1 MGLINGNF
9 VSLDTVVV
17 PRYRWVNLINGYV
30 SSKVPT
36 IVVDNVNGEHR
47 NLYGVAVKYIAP
59 QRSDGLKNSIYVQL
73 MNMDHSNPNSPY
85 VKYVAYSNQ
94 MMEATS
100 NSSKK
105 HGQIIID
112 GTYGL
117 YKGYWFVGNGNPI
130 ADHST
135 QNIHPLPFTIGC
147 MPSGDDNINAVRL
160 ICQLAEDENGFTI
173 GGFDEGTT
181 YEIWG
186 LVKEVDN

>member
-9 VSLDTVVV
+9 VSLDTVVI
-17 PRYRWVNLINGYV
+17 PRYRWVCISGG
-30 SSKVPT
+30 KVKSNVPA
-36 IVVDNVNGEHR
+36 IVVDNVNGVHR
-47 NLYGVAVKYIAP
+47 NLYGVAVKYTAP
-59 QRSDGLKNSIYVQL
+59 QRTDGLKNSIYVQL
-73 MNMDHSNPNSPY
+73 LNMDHTNPDSPY

-100 NSSKK
+100 NLSKK

-117 YKGYWFVGNGNPI
+117 YKGYWFVGDGEPI

-135 QNIHPLPFTIGC
+135 QNIHPLPFSIGC
-147 MPSGDDNINAVRL
+147 MPSSDFEVNAVRL
-160 ICQLAEDENGFTI
+160 VCRLAEDKNGLTI
-173 GGFDEGTT
+173 GGFNEGTT